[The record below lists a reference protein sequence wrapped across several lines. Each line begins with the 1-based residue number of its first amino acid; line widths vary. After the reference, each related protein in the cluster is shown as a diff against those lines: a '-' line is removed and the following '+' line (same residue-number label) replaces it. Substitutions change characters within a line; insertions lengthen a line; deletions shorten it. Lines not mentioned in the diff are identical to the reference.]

1 MHGKLKTFA
10 VGQEGSP
17 DIVAARAVSR
27 FLDTDHFEALFT
39 PEDAFPI
46 LEKITTTWRHIH
58 STATLHPVQISESL
72 RYASLSLHMR
82 LPKIHLQ
89 DSYRSHP
96 AQFI

>member
-17 DIVAARAVSR
+17 DIVATRAVSR

-46 LEKITTTWRHIH
+46 LEKIIYHMETYP
-58 STATLHPVQISESL
+58 LHCYSSSSSNL
-72 RYASLSLHMR
+72 
-82 LPKIHLQ
+82 
-89 DSYRSHP
+89 
-96 AQFI
+96 